1 MNKRDKIDNDMET
14 GPRVIYAEVVDSEG
28 LEESEGE
35 GEDQEINDD
44 SLIKEMPVRRK
55 RKLAAE
61 PDTTQLTRHFALSKE
76 FPPLYTGGKFLL
88 SKNHT
93 RAFALNDSKVSLFDV
108 KTGNHEYT
116 LSEDNEEIIS
126 FAVSNNEKYIATTN
140 KSFLLR
146 VYLLQSLIEVGVNKQ
161 VVANFKTPN

>member
-61 PDTTQLTRHFALSKE
+61 PDTT
-76 FPPLYTGGKFLL
+76 
-88 SKNHT
+88 
-93 RAFALNDSKVSLFDV
+93 
-108 KTGNHEYT
+108 
-116 LSEDNEEIIS
+116 
-126 FAVSNNEKYIATTN
+126 
-140 KSFLLR
+140 
-146 VYLLQSLIEVGVNKQ
+146 
-161 VVANFKTPN
+161 

>member
-1 MNKRDKIDNDMET
+1 
-14 GPRVIYAEVVDSEG
+14 
-28 LEESEGE
+28 
-35 GEDQEINDD
+35 
-44 SLIKEMPVRRK
+44 
-55 RKLAAE
+55 
-61 PDTTQLTRHFALSKE
+61 
-76 FPPLYTGGKFLL
+76 LYTGGKFLL

-146 VYLLQSLIEVGVNKQ
+146 VYLL
-161 VVANFKTPN
+161 